1 MIITDSLYFF
11 VRRRYCELY
20 INYLGGNAQR
30 QFLLCY
36 SCCRNYTMRINDL
49 EWKKEEISWQGGLC
63 PPFEMQI
70 EFRIFCF

>member
-11 VRRRYCELY
+11 VRWRYSELY
-20 INYLGGNAQR
+20 INYLGGNAER

-49 EWKKEEISWQGGLC
+49 EWLQEEISWQGGLC
-63 PPFEMQI
+63 PPFETQI
-70 EFRIFCF
+70 GFRFF